1 MQTDS
6 NDVNNC
12 IIQHVDD
19 INLITAAAT
28 VASSITRQETAILA
42 TSTTSTTSTTTAIS
56 LYVAD

>member
-42 TSTTSTTSTTTAIS
+42 TSKTSTTTAIS